1 MSEHPDPSILHEQL
15 RVRDDGADRRQ
26 GGGRLPDAG
35 AAAQPIQA
43 KTREPQPRGALERP
57 GRPIDHA
64 EAARRFLAAP
74 EHLNFHD
81 ERLWDLR
88 TKRDRQMRGLPE
100 WEELRRLA
108 SAIKEH
114 TLTHLDAY
122 LEQFE
127 AAATANGVHVHWAKD
142 GAEHNAIVLGILR
155 DHHARTLIKSKSMLT
170 EECGMRHFLTEAG
183 ITVTETD
190 LGERIQQLDNEAPSH
205 VVVPSVHKL
214 RSDVSDLFARTLGTQ
229 PGNDDPH
236 YLAESQRMTTR
247 PLILE
252 ADAGMTG
259 GNFIVAETGAVVT
272 CTNEGNAD
280 LSANTPKL
288 HIASVGIEKLVPR
301 TEHLGVFIR
310 LLSRSALGS
319 PITQYTSH
327 FRAPRR
333 GAAMHVVLV
342 DNGRSARLAL
352 DEFWTSLKCI
362 RCGACMNTC
371 PVYRRSGG
379 LSYGFTYSGPIGLVI
394 DPTFD
399 KHKFSNLPFASTL
412 NGSCTNVCPVKI
424 NLHEQIYAWRKVMV
438 ETHEV
443 PFAKK
448 TAMQAAG
455 VVLGNPKLYR
465 AAIATA
471 DKALYSLPRFAL
483 YTRLNA
489 WGRGRENPQAPGESF
504 HVWWAKNRATKGR
517 ATKDRVT
524 KNRGGGRE
532 TTS

>member
-1 MSEHPDPSILHEQL
+1 MSMTDNDSSFDQN
-15 RVRDDGADRRQ
+15 GK
-26 GGGRLPDAG
+26 RLENAEATSRPIHAKQRE
-35 AAAQPIQA
+35 AQPKGAID
-43 KTREPQPRGALERP
+43 RGNK
-57 GRPIDHA
+57 PIDHA
-64 EAARRFLAAP
+64 EAAKRFLAAP
-74 EHLNFHD
+74 EHLKFHD

-88 TKRDRQMRGLPE
+88 QKRDKQMHGLPE
-100 WEELRRLA
+100 WEELRSLA

-114 TLTHLDAY
+114 TLTHLDTY

-127 AAATANGVHVHWAKD
+127 AAAIANGATVHWAKD
-142 GAEHNAIVLGILR
+142 GDEHNRIVLGILR
-155 DHHARTLIKSKSMLT
+155 DHNAKTLIKSKSMLT
-170 EECGMRHFLTEAG
+170 EECGMRHFLTDQG
-183 ITVTETD
+183 ITITETD

-214 RSDVSDLFARTLGTQ
+214 RSDISDVFARTLGTE

-259 GNFIVAETGAVVT
+259 GNFIIAETGTVVT

-288 HIASVGIEKLVPR
+288 HIVSVGIEKLLPR
-301 TEHLGVFIR
+301 VEHLGVFIR

-333 GAAMHVVLV
+333 GAEMHIVLV

-352 DEFWTSLKCI
+352 PEFWTSLKCI

-394 DPTFD
+394 DPTFN

-412 NGSCTNVCPVKI
+412 NGSCTNVCPTKI
-424 NLHEQIYAWRKVMV
+424 NLHEQIYAWRKVMAD
-438 ETHEV
+438 THEV

-448 TAMQAAG
+448 TVMQAAG

-471 DKALYSLPRFAL
+471 DKALFSLPRFAL
-483 YTRLNA
+483 YSRMNA
-489 WGRGRENPQAPGESF
+489 WGKGRENPATPGQNF
-504 HVWWAKNRATKGR
+504 HVWWAKNRAAKA
-517 ATKDRVT
+517 ATA
-524 KNRGGGRE
+524 KNGAVK
-532 TTS
+532 S

>member
-1 MSEHPDPSILHEQL
+1 MSDLLHKDMRAADDESERGQDGERLTHAESKSQPMHPAQVHE
-15 RVRDDGADRRQ
+15 
-26 GGGRLPDAG
+26 
-35 AAAQPIQA
+35 
-43 KTREPQPRGALERP
+43 EQPRGAVIRA
-57 GRPIDHA
+57 GRRVDHA

-74 EHLNFHD
+74 EHQAFHD

-88 TKRDRQMRGLPE
+88 KKRDAQASAIPE
-100 WEELRRLA
+100 WEELRDLA
-108 SAIKEH
+108 SRIKEH
-114 TLTHLDAY
+114 TLTHLDTY

-127 AAATANGVHVHWAKD
+127 AAATANGVTVHWAAD
-142 GAEHNAIVLGILR
+142 GAEHNAIVLGLLR
-155 DHHARTLIKSKSMLT
+155 DHGAKTLVKSKSMLT
-170 EECGMRHFLTEAG
+170 EECGLREHLTHNG
-183 ITVTETD
+183 IAVVETD
-190 LGERIQQLDNEAPSH
+190 LGERIQQLDNEGPSH
-205 VVVPSVHKL
+205 VVAPAVHKL
-214 RSDVSDLFARTLGTQ
+214 RRDVSAVFARTLGTE
-229 PGNDDPH
+229 PGNDDIH

-280 LSANTPKL
+280 LSVNTPKL

-301 TEHLGVFIR
+301 TSDLAVFIR

-327 FRAPRR
+327 FRAPRP

-342 DNGRSARLAL
+342 DNGRSKRLGMA
-352 DEFWTSLKCI
+352 EFWTSLKCI

-379 LSYGFTYSGPIGLVI
+379 LSYGFTYAGPIGLVI

-399 KHKFSNLPFASTL
+399 KHRFSNLPFASTL
-412 NGSCTNVCPVKI
+412 NGSCTNVCPTKI
-424 NLHEQIYAWRKVMV
+424 NLHEQIYAWREVMAK
-438 ETHEV
+438 EHEV

-448 TAMQAAG
+448 TAMAAAG

-465 AAIATA
+465 AAISTA
-471 DKALYSLPRFAL
+471 DSALMHLPRFAT
-483 YTRLNA
+483 YSRFNA
-489 WGRGRENPQAPGESF
+489 WGKGRENPRGGRPSF
-504 HVWWAKNRATKGR
+504 HLWWAKNRAGKGQP
-517 ATKDRVT
+517 AAGQAFEERVT
-524 KNRGGGRE
+524 EE
-532 TTS
+532 TRT